1 MNYLYHQITQKALSP
16 SSTFRRPINYWNPVF
31 PLAQSAYPKA
41 NFNANKMKWTLA
53 LNGMLFCFSNLID
66 VCSCLLTVLIPLGL
80 NEVIIKKYI
89 FFAINVIQCAIC
101 FTVNFLSS
109 FFFVECCYII
119 GFLPS
124 GEMVDMVMF
133 FAWKII

>member
-89 FFAINVIQCAIC
+89 FFCHKCHSMCNLFHCQFFV
-101 FTVNFLSS
+101 F

-119 GFLPS
+119 VFLPS